1 MSKKAIIIF
10 SLGVFF
16 IFLSFEIFS
25 YNVSS
30 TKNILPKTNSFVQS
44 ISYITDLKDKH
55 IQGKY
60 VYKVDNAT
68 ISRNSRKNPTLDI
81 NGWIIKKGTHI
92 NSVSIKVALKNKSN
106 SYSLLPTVVTTR
118 PDVTSTIDDGTNY
131 NYSGFSV
138 HMLAR
143 KKIINRRTRLYI
155 FLQINGSTKIIKT
168 NTYLE

>member
-1 MSKKAIIIF
+1 MSKKSIIIF

-30 TKNILPKTNSFVQS
+30 VKIISSQKNSFVQS
-44 ISYITDLKDKH
+44 ISYVTALKDNRIH
-55 IQGKY
+55 GKY
-60 VYKVDNAT
+60 IYKVDSAT

-81 NGWIIKKGTHI
+81 NGWIIKKKAHI
-92 NSVSIKVALKNKSN
+92 NNVSIKIALKNKYN
-106 SYSLLPTVVTTR
+106 SYYLLPTTIITR
-118 PDVTSTIDDGTNY
+118 PDVTNTIDDGTNY

-138 HMLAR
+138 HMLVQ
-143 KKIINRRTRLYI
+143 KKTINLGSRIYI
-155 FLQINGSTKIIKT
+155 FFKINGSTKIIKT